1 MDVTDLERAVRE
13 TEVKGHIP
21 LAVVG
26 TAGTTVMGAF
36 DPLDQ
41 IADIC
46 AQHSMWLHVD
56 VSMCVCV
63 VMTCEGPLPCTAG
76 FLWRLCSDVSQAQ
89 APLPGNRSVGVG
101 PRVGVGPMVGVV
113 YCQP

>member
-1 MDVTDLERAVRE
+1 MDVTELERAVRE

-36 DPLDQ
+36 DPLNR

-63 VMTCEGPLPCTAG
+63 VMTCEGLPVHCPVLQASYG
-76 FLWRLCSDVSQAQ
+76 GSVLMSAKHRHLCQGIDRWV
-89 APLPGNRSVGVG
+89 
-101 PRVGVGPMVGVV
+101 
-113 YCQP
+113 